1 MKRVL
6 LLCAALGALAGGG
19 VLAYSLL
26 VPSINNLMPLDRV
39 AMPKGPAK
47 GVVFLMSDASGWT
60 AREDRI
66 SARLQ
71 SAGDVVVGVDT
82 PAYLATIGRKAHDCA
97 YLVADVERLSQQYQ
111 RESGAK
117 GYAAPIVAG
126 IGLGGGIALDMVDQ
140 TPNVTIGGTAV
151 ADPTTA
157 IPFPVELC
165 TPAGYFTTAAGEIYA
180 LPHGA
185 QVDPVSVL
193 LTQQAS
199 DEIRTRINALKAGS
213 PNVTLATAAAP
224 SADAMVSLIE
234 TRVAAAARIADALP
248 VTLLPTKPKYD
259 AMAIILS
266 GDGGW
271 RDIDSSIGKKL
282 QADGVPVVGL
292 DSLRYFWSRRTPQE
306 TASDLAALIEKYRSQ
321 WGVKRVILV
330 GYSFGAD
337 VLPAT
342 YRALPQSARDP
353 IAQISLLGFSTA
365 ADWQITVSGWFGS
378 HSNAAA
384 DTMTDA
390 KALPMAKL
398 QCVYGVEA
406 HNDACPPLGPLG
418 AELLETKGGHHF
430 GGNYTLVEQ
439 AILSGLTRRTHTPFP
454 ATRVSASDLSSV
466 HAMTATAEPTPTKA
480 HTTFYP

>member
-1 MKRVL
+1 MKRIL
-6 LLCAALGALAGGG
+6 LLCAALGTLAGGG
-19 VLAYSLL
+19 TLAYTLL
-26 VPSINNLMPLDRV
+26 TPSINNLMPLDRV
-39 AMPKGPAK
+39 AMPQGPAK

-71 SAGDVVVGVDT
+71 SDGIAVVGVDT
-82 PAYLATIGRKAHDCA
+82 PAYLATIGQKAHECA

-111 RESGAK
+111 RDSGAK

-126 IGLGGGIALDMVDQ
+126 IGLGGGIALDMVAQ

-165 TPAGYFTTAAGEIYA
+165 TPAGYFTTAAGLIYA
-180 LPHGA
+180 LPRGA

-193 LTQQAS
+193 LTPQANG
-199 DEIRTRINALKAGS
+199 ETRARITALKANS
-213 PNVTLATAAAP
+213 TNVTLASAATP
-224 SADAMVSLIE
+224 SVDAMVSLIE
-234 TRVAAAARIADALP
+234 TRVAAAARLADALP

-306 TASDLAALIEKYRSQ
+306 TASDLAALIEKYRSL
-321 WGVKRVILV
+321 WRVKRVILV

-342 YRALPQSARDP
+342 YRALPPAARAP
-353 IAQISLLGFSTA
+353 VAQISLLAFSTA
-365 ADWQITVSGWFGS
+365 ADWQITVSGWLGS
-378 HSNAAA
+378 HSNAAT

-390 KALPMAKL
+390 QALPMDKL
-398 QCVYGVEA
+398 QCVYGVKA
-406 HNDACPPLGPLG
+406 QNAACPALG
-418 AELLETKGGHHF
+418 ALGGELLETKGGHHF
-430 GGNYTLVEQ
+430 GGDYTLVEQ
-439 AILSGLTRRTHTPFP
+439 AILSGLTRRTHAQFP
-454 ATRVSASDLSSV
+454 AARLSAADLTSV
-466 HAMTATAEPTPTKA
+466 RTMTATAEPAAVRA
-480 HTTFYP
+480 HATFYP